1 MRKLIYFITYLAAL
15 ALGVTL
21 LIFNHQTLEDE
32 RPVLHIAMIA
42 AGVIFVVPGIVLLLA
57 SLRAGS
63 AKGGNRRPVLSTIL
77 GVASLVWGVL
87 ILVMP
92 DGLLGRL
99 NITLGVSL
107 FIAAFA
113 QIVWIVRGRRANGA
127 PLWIYLLPLA
137 VAVAGVAVIMLPTD
151 WENPGAESRTGCIV
165 SGIAFTLWAINGF
178 LSLSRRR
185 PAPVAKQA
193 PATPEITAAS
203 PSGTQETE
211 PGSPKETPEDAPEIN
226 AGKEGKEE
234 KDANKEIKTE

>member
-21 LIFNHQTLEDE
+21 LIFNHQALEDE

-57 SLRAGS
+57 SLRGGS
-63 AKGGNRRPVLSTIL
+63 AKGENRRPVLSTIL
-77 GVASLVWGVL
+77 GISSLVWGVL

-127 PLWIYLLPLA
+127 PVWIYLLPLA
-137 VAVAGVAVIMLPTD
+137 VAVAGVAVIMLPID

-185 PAPVAKQA
+185 PAPVAKPA
-193 PATPEITAAS
+193 PAKPEITAAS
-203 PSGTQETE
+203 PSGTQVTE
-211 PGSPKETPEDAPEIN
+211 PGSPKETHEDTAKTDAE
-226 AGKEGKEE
+226 KEE

>member
-32 RPVLHIAMIA
+32 RPMLHIAMIA

-57 SLRAGS
+57 SLRGGS

-127 PLWIYLLPLA
+127 PVWIYLLPLA
-137 VAVAGVAVIMLPTD
+137 VAVAGVAVIMLPID

-185 PAPVAKQA
+185 PAPVAKPA

-203 PSGTQETE
+203 PSGTQVTE
-211 PGSPKETPEDAPEIN
+211 PGSPKETPEDAAKTDAE
-226 AGKEGKEE
+226 KEE

>member
-21 LIFNHQTLEDE
+21 LIFNYQTLEDE

-57 SLRAGS
+57 SLHAGS
-63 AKGGNRRPVLSTIL
+63 AKGENRRPVLSTIL

-127 PLWIYLLPLA
+127 PVWIYLLPLA

-211 PGSPKETPEDAPEIN
+211 PGSPKETPEDAAKTDAE
-226 AGKEGKEE
+226 KEE

>member
-42 AGVIFVVPGIVLLLA
+42 AGIIFVVPGIVLLLA

-99 NITLGVSL
+99 NITFGVSL

-127 PLWIYLLPLA
+127 PVWIYLLPLA

-185 PAPVAKQA
+185 PALVAKPA
-193 PATPEITAAS
+193 PAKPEITAAS

-211 PGSPKETPEDAPEIN
+211 PGSPKETPEDAAKTDAE
-226 AGKEGKEE
+226 KEE

>member
-42 AGVIFVVPGIVLLLA
+42 AGVIFVVPGIVFLLA
-57 SLRAGS
+57 SLRGGS

-127 PLWIYLLPLA
+127 PVWIYLLPLA

-151 WENPGAESRTGCIV
+151 WKNPGAESRTGCIV

-211 PGSPKETPEDAPEIN
+211 PGSPKETPEDAAKTDAE
-226 AGKEGKEE
+226 KEE

>member
-63 AKGGNRRPVLSTIL
+63 AKGENRRPVLSTIL
-77 GVASLVWGVL
+77 GVASLVWGVV

-92 DGLLGRL
+92 NGLLGRL

-127 PLWIYLLPLA
+127 PVWIYLLPLA

-211 PGSPKETPEDAPEIN
+211 PGSPKETPEDAAKTDAE
-226 AGKEGKEE
+226 KEE

>member
-63 AKGGNRRPVLSTIL
+63 AKGGNRRPMLSTIL

-113 QIVWIVRGRRANGA
+113 QIVWIVRGRRASGA
-127 PLWIYLLPLA
+127 PVWIYLLPLA
-137 VAVAGVAVIMLPTD
+137 VAVAGVAVIMLPID

-185 PAPVAKQA
+185 PAPVAKPA
-193 PATPEITAAS
+193 HATPEITVAS
-203 PSGTQETE
+203 PSGTQVTE
-211 PGSPKETPEDAPEIN
+211 PGSPKETPEDAAKADAE
-226 AGKEGKEE
+226 KEE

>member
-57 SLRAGS
+57 SLRGGS
-63 AKGGNRRPVLSTIL
+63 AKGGNRRPMLSTIL

-92 DGLLGRL
+92 AGLLGRR

-127 PLWIYLLPLA
+127 PVWIYLLPLA
-137 VAVAGVAVIMLPTD
+137 VAVAGVAVIMLPID

-185 PAPVAKQA
+185 PAPVAKPA

-203 PSGTQETE
+203 PSGTQVTE
-211 PGSPKETPEDAPEIN
+211 PGSPKETPEDAAETD
-226 AGKEGKEE
+226 AEKEE

>member
-57 SLRAGS
+57 SLRGGS

-77 GVASLVWGVL
+77 CIASLVWGVL

-127 PLWIYLLPLA
+127 PVWIYLLPLA
-137 VAVAGVAVIMLPTD
+137 VAVAGVAVIMLPID

-185 PAPVAKQA
+185 PAPVAKPA
-193 PATPEITAAS
+193 PAKPEITAAS
-203 PSGTQETE
+203 PSGTQVTE
-211 PGSPKETPEDAPEIN
+211 PGSPKETPEDTAKTDAE
-226 AGKEGKEE
+226 KEE

>member
-57 SLRAGS
+57 SLRGGS

-77 GVASLVWGVL
+77 GIASLVWGVQ

-99 NITLGVSL
+99 NISLGVSL

-127 PLWIYLLPLA
+127 PVWIYLLPLA
-137 VAVAGVAVIMLPTD
+137 VAVAGVAVIMLPID

-185 PAPVAKQA
+185 PAPVAKPA
-193 PATPEITAAS
+193 PAKPEITAAS
-203 PSGTQETE
+203 PSGTQVTE
-211 PGSPKETPEDAPEIN
+211 PGSPKETPEDTAKTDAE
-226 AGKEGKEE
+226 KEE

>member
-57 SLRAGS
+57 SLRGGS

-77 GVASLVWGVL
+77 GIASLVWGVL

-113 QIVWIVRGRRANGA
+113 QIVWIIRGRRANGA
-127 PLWIYLLPLA
+127 PVWIYLLPLA
-137 VAVAGVAVIMLPTD
+137 VAVAGVAVIMLPID

-185 PAPVAKQA
+185 PAPVAKPA
-193 PATPEITAAS
+193 PAKPEITAAS
-203 PSGTQETE
+203 PSGTQVTE
-211 PGSPKETPEDAPEIN
+211 PGSPKETPEDTAKTDAE
-226 AGKEGKEE
+226 KEE

>member
-127 PLWIYLLPLA
+127 PVWIYLLPLA
-137 VAVAGVAVIMLPTD
+137 VAVAGVAVIMLPID

-185 PAPVAKQA
+185 PAPVAKPA
-193 PATPEITAAS
+193 PATPEITVAS
-203 PSGTQETE
+203 PSGTQVTE
-211 PGSPKETPEDAPEIN
+211 PGSPKETPEDAAKTDAE
-226 AGKEGKEE
+226 KEE

>member
-21 LIFNHQTLEDE
+21 LIFNYQTLEDE

-57 SLRAGS
+57 SLRGGS

-77 GVASLVWGVL
+77 GIASLVWGVL

-127 PLWIYLLPLA
+127 PVWIYLLPLA
-137 VAVAGVAVIMLPTD
+137 VAMAGVAVIMLPID

-185 PAPVAKQA
+185 PAPVAKPA

-203 PSGTQETE
+203 PSGTQVTE
-211 PGSPKETPEDAPEIN
+211 PGSPKETPEDAAKTDAE
-226 AGKEGKEE
+226 KEE

>member
-127 PLWIYLLPLA
+127 PVWIYLLPL
-137 VAVAGVAVIMLPTD
+137 AVAGVAVIMLPTD

>member
-57 SLRAGS
+57 SLRGGS

-127 PLWIYLLPLA
+127 PVWIYLLPLA

-185 PAPVAKQA
+185 PAPVAKAA
-193 PATPEITAAS
+193 PATPEITVAS
-203 PSGTQETE
+203 PSGTQVTE
-211 PGSPKETPEDAPEIN
+211 PGSPKETPEDTAKTDAE
-226 AGKEGKEE
+226 KEE

>member
-127 PLWIYLLPLA
+127 PVWIYLLPLA
-137 VAVAGVAVIMLPTD
+137 VAVAGVAVIMLPID

-185 PAPVAKQA
+185 PAPVAKPA
-193 PATPEITAAS
+193 PAKPEITAAS
-203 PSGTQETE
+203 PSGTQVTG
-211 PGSPKETPEDAPEIN
+211 PGSQKETPEDTAKTDAE
-226 AGKEGKEE
+226 KEE

>member
-21 LIFNHQTLEDE
+21 LIFNHQALEDE

-57 SLRAGS
+57 SLRGGS

-77 GVASLVWGVL
+77 GIASLVWGVL

-127 PLWIYLLPLA
+127 PVWIYLLPLA
-137 VAVAGVAVIMLPTD
+137 VAVAGVAVIMLPID

-185 PAPVAKQA
+185 PAPVAKPA
-193 PATPEITAAS
+193 PAKPEITAAS
-203 PSGTQETE
+203 PSGTQVTE
-211 PGSPKETPEDAPEIN
+211 PGSPKETPEDTAKTDAE
-226 AGKEGKEE
+226 KEE

>member
-15 ALGVTL
+15 ALGVIL

-42 AGVIFVVPGIVLLLA
+42 AGIIFVVPGIVLLLA

-77 GVASLVWGVL
+77 GIASLVWGVL

-99 NITLGVSL
+99 NITFGVSL

-127 PLWIYLLPLA
+127 PVWIYLLPLA

-185 PAPVAKQA
+185 PALVAKPA
-193 PATPEITAAS
+193 PAKPEITAAS

-211 PGSPKETPEDAPEIN
+211 PGSPKETPEDAAKTDAE
-226 AGKEGKEE
+226 KEE

>member
-57 SLRAGS
+57 SLRGGS

-127 PLWIYLLPLA
+127 PVWIYLLPLA

-185 PAPVAKQA
+185 PAPVAKPA

-203 PSGTQETE
+203 PSGTQVTE
-211 PGSPKETPEDAPEIN
+211 PGSPKETPEDAAKTDAE
-226 AGKEGKEE
+226 KEE

>member
-57 SLRAGS
+57 SLRGGS

-113 QIVWIVRGRRANGA
+113 QIIWIVRGRRANGA
-127 PLWIYLLPLA
+127 PVWTYLLPLA

-211 PGSPKETPEDAPEIN
+211 PGSPKETPEDA
-226 AGKEGKEE
+226 AKTDAKKEE
-234 KDANKEIKTE
+234 KDASKEIKTE

>member
-42 AGVIFVVPGIVLLLA
+42 AGIIFVVPGIVLLLA
-57 SLRAGS
+57 SLRGGS

-99 NITLGVSL
+99 NITFGVSL

-127 PLWIYLLPLA
+127 PVWIYLLPLA

-185 PAPVAKQA
+185 PALVAKPA
-193 PATPEITAAS
+193 PAKPEITAAS

-211 PGSPKETPEDAPEIN
+211 PGSPKETPEDAAKTDAE
-226 AGKEGKEE
+226 KEE

>member
-21 LIFNHQTLEDE
+21 LIFNHQALEDE

-57 SLRAGS
+57 SLRGGS
-63 AKGGNRRPVLSTIL
+63 AKGGNRRPMLSTIL

-127 PLWIYLLPLA
+127 PVWIYLLPLA
-137 VAVAGVAVIMLPTD
+137 VAVAGVAVIMLPID

-185 PAPVAKQA
+185 PAPVAKPA

-203 PSGTQETE
+203 PSGTQVTE
-211 PGSPKETPEDAPEIN
+211 PGSPKETPEDAAETD
-226 AGKEGKEE
+226 AEKEE

>member
-57 SLRAGS
+57 SLRGGS

-77 GVASLVWGVL
+77 GIASLVWGVL

-99 NITLGVSL
+99 NITLGISL

-127 PLWIYLLPLA
+127 PVWIYLLPLA
-137 VAVAGVAVIMLPTD
+137 VAVAGVAVIMLPID
-151 WENPGAESRTGCIV
+151 WENPGAESRTGCII

-185 PAPVAKQA
+185 PAPVAKPA

-203 PSGTQETE
+203 PSGTQVTE
-211 PGSPKETPEDAPEIN
+211 PGSPKETPEDAAKTDAE
-226 AGKEGKEE
+226 KEE